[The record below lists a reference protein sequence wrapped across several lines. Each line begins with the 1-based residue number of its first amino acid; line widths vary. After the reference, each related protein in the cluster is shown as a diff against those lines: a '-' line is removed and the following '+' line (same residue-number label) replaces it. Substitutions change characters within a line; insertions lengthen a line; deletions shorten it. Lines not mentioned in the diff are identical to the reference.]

1 MENILDVIIIG
12 SGPAGLTCGIY
23 AKRAELSLMVFE
35 DPYSTPSQITSTYE
49 VDNYTGFHNID
60 GQSLYDNMRKHAES
74 LKVEIKKEKVI
85 EILDI
90 DKDVKRVI
98 TKNGFYNARNIVLA
112 TGATPKKLGAEGEEQ
127 FAGSGVSY
135 CATCDGAFFKDKVVA
150 VVGGGD
156 VAIEDAIFLSRI
168 CKKVYVIIRKD
179 YMRATKVLQSEIISK
194 ENVEILF
201 NKKVESINGGSIITD
216 IVVKDTID
224 ESRPATKI
232 VLDGLFVAV
241 GISPNSELYKDKVEL
256 KDGFVVASEDGKT
269 NVKGVYAIGDV
280 RTKALRQ
287 VITACADGANA
298 ITSITKV

>member
-1 MENILDVIIIG
+1 MENIFDVIIIG

-23 AKRAELSLMVFE
+23 AKRAELSSLLFE
-35 DPYSTPSQITSTYE
+35 DPYSASSQITSTYE

-60 GQSLYDNMRKHAES
+60 GQTLYDTMRKHAES
-74 LKVEIKKEKVI
+74 LSVDIKKEKVL

-90 DKDVKRVI
+90 DKDVKRLI
-98 TKNGFYNARNIVLA
+98 TKNGFYNARNVVLA
-112 TGATPKKLGAEGEEQ
+112 TGATPKKLGVKGEEQ

-135 CATCDGAFFKDKVVA
+135 CATCDGAFFKDKIVA

-168 CKKVYVIIRKD
+168 CKKVYVLVRKD

-201 NKKVESINGGSIITD
+201 NKKIEEINGDSILTGIM
-216 IVVKDTID
+216 VKDTVD
-224 ESRPATKI
+224 ESKPLTKI

-241 GISPNSELYKDKVEL
+241 GIDPNSDLY
-256 KDGFVVASEDGKT
+256 DGK
-269 NVKGVYAIGDV
+269 V
-280 RTKALRQ
+280 ALQ
-287 VITACADGANA
+287 
-298 ITSITKV
+298 